1 MTSKYEMIDVLK
13 PTHATENDEK
23 RDQQVHEMLAAL
35 GDNPEAIPS
44 PVREL
49 LEISER
55 VFIRINAVLQLQVHL
70 VRASPQIMVVCQVR
84 ACWYALL
91 I

>member
-1 MTSKYEMIDVLK
+1 MI
-13 PTHATENDEK
+13 E
-23 RDQQVHEMLAAL
+23 LA
-35 GDNPEAIPS
+35 
-44 PVREL
+44 L
-49 LEISER
+49 LNISER
-55 VFIRINAVLQLQVHL
+55 VFVRINAVLQLQVHL